1 MTKQERNVCARINC
15 SYICHRKNNSKSFF
29 ISKKVIDFFKKNNL
43 HKKALLEFYTSEAVT
58 CNSKA

>member
-29 ISKKVIDFFKKNNL
+29 ISKKVIDFFKKNGEV
-43 HKKALLEFYTSEAVT
+43 AQVVRASD
-58 CNSKA
+58 S